1 MSKHQSNISLPF
13 NKANFYVLEQE
24 RNMLKITLDFL
35 STENQKLKSQ
45 VEDMKITV
53 RHNKEQLEEYV
64 TKITNKDKVFEK
76 MNNQIEQLTTRLKVL
91 DNLNRKKKNSLI
103 NAKQTDIIPNNK

>member
-1 MSKHQSNISLPF
+1 MSKHSGATLPF
-13 NKANFYVLEQE
+13 SKANFYVLEQE

-45 VEDMKITV
+45 IEDMKITV

-76 MNNQIEQLTTRLKVL
+76 MNNQIAEIDKHFYARLNTTLANL
-91 DNLNRKKKNSLI
+91 DACIQAMYNGKIK
-103 NAKQTDIIPNNK
+103 

>member
-1 MSKHQSNISLPF
+1 MSKHSGATLPF
-13 NKANFYVLEQE
+13 SKANFYVLEQE

-45 VEDMKITV
+45 IEDMKITV

-64 TKITNKDKVFEK
+64 TKITKHIIKPHSSAN
-76 MNNQIEQLTTRLKVL
+76 I
-91 DNLNRKKKNSLI
+91 
-103 NAKQTDIIPNNK
+103 AKTESV

>member
-64 TKITNKDKVFEK
+64 TKITNKELENKEAAENIDEGLEK
-76 MNNQIEQLTTRLKVL
+76 EETEDNKSENTEEDSKYVL
-91 DNLNRKKKNSLI
+91 FPSQSWL
-103 NAKQTDIIPNNK
+103 P